1 MRREL
6 IEYAIEGLK
15 NKKRTTI
22 PAFLVLCI
30 SFSFLIFATFLVSS
44 IEKTN
49 NEFRINT
56 YGDWYV
62 DLLDVKQADIDAIQN
77 KSWVSS
83 SGVSCNYGTVSCGD
97 KKVGIGTVD
106 DNLIDIG
113 RLSLSEGV
121 WPQNSNEVVMES
133 DTLCS
138 LGYDYKKKKK
148 IVLDICIQISEED
161 FVYVEEE
168 YVLVGI
174 VHEYTDLW
182 TINEV
187 DRYHFLNSIII
198 SDEAKEQIEND
209 VNELLSEY
217 MKVVP
222 DIQLFLQVPAE
233 NRVNIEDELSMYT
246 TSYNRCVYEGE
257 KCEGGIRKNEG

>member
-1 MRREL
+1 MQSK
-6 IEYAIEGLK
+6 IKVG
-15 NKKRTTI
+15 
-22 PAFLVLCI
+22 
-30 SFSFLIFATFLVSS
+30 
-44 IEKTN
+44 
-49 NEFRINT
+49 
-56 YGDWYV
+56 
-62 DLLDVKQADIDAIQN
+62 
-77 KSWVSS
+77 SS

-138 LGYDYKKKKK
+138 LGYDYSIGQK

-187 DRYHFLNSIII
+187 DRYHFLNSILY
-198 SDEAKEQIEND
+198 K
-209 VNELLSEY
+209 
-217 MKVVP
+217 
-222 DIQLFLQVPAE
+222 
-233 NRVNIEDELSMYT
+233 
-246 TSYNRCVYEGE
+246 
-257 KCEGGIRKNEG
+257 